1 MAIENQRIG
10 ISINVGV
17 AMVASII
24 ISVCASIIS
33 GMVLF
38 FLQRFFKKKQKV
50 DEERDRAKAKEN
62 MLILKSIDAV
72 GKLTYA
78 DAVAIRDGKTNGEMK
93 EAMKAYA
100 EVKDE
105 LYEYLLEQNS
115 KK

>member
-1 MAIENQRIG
+1 
-10 ISINVGV
+10 
-17 AMVASII
+17 MVAII
-24 ISVCASIIS
+24 ISTCASIIS

-62 MLILKSIDAV
+62 MLILKSVDAV

>member
-1 MAIENQRIG
+1 MIAIIM
-10 ISINVGV
+10 SI
-17 AMVASII
+17 
-24 ISVCASIIS
+24 CASIIS

-38 FLQRFFKKKQKV
+38 FLKRFFKKKQKV

>member
-1 MAIENQRIG
+1 M
-10 ISINVGV
+10 SI
-17 AMVASII
+17 
-24 ISVCASIIS
+24 CASIIS

-78 DAVAIRDGKTNGEMK
+78 DVVAIRDGKTNGEMK

>member
-10 ISINVGV
+10 ISINGGIT
-17 AMVASII
+17 MVASIV

-38 FLQRFFKKKQKV
+38 FLQRYFKRKRKE
-50 DEERDRAKAKEN
+50 DEERDKTKAKQN
-62 MLILKSIDAV
+62 LLILKSINAV

-78 DAVAIRDGKTNGEMK
+78 DAIAIRDGKTNGEMK
-93 EAMKAYA
+93 DAMKTYA

-105 LYEYLLEQNS
+105 LYEYLLEETS

>member
-1 MAIENQRIG
+1 MSAAEIFQNNMYNM
-10 ISINVGV
+10 ISIIV
-17 AMVASII
+17 
-24 ISVCASIIS
+24 SVCASIIS